1 MESLLNAAAEAL
13 HSINRSLC
21 DRPPRGLNKEFC
33 FLGSDGTEDGGILCK
48 DLEYEHAISV
58 GSWMLGPRKI
68 VVEGVVGIFVCCL
81 VLSWLVPKLRS
92 ISQIKTIE
100 HPKGAPL
107 VSLFCTGMILY
118 YKTAGFENKIFYLV
132 MPCNMQWVLSVIQCF
147 LVPDSY
153 KFSQFSI
160 LQIRLTYLMSVVIA
174 IVTPETDDC
183 TALGEFE
190 FYWFNHFVLLVLPL
204 AYVLNGS
211 VSCFPSKA
219 SQCSVLAYNTY
230 WWLFSCILFYIF
242 YFGPVTI
249 MAISTGLNLNFMLH
263 PPHDHFLLK
272 GGNFRLVATASLGF
286 FYFISRF
293 ICLRIEMSFTDPAAR
308 AKKSAIKKNQ

>member
-1 MESLLNAAAEAL
+1 MESLLNKVAEAL
-13 HSINRSLC
+13 HNINRSLC
-21 DRPPRGLNKEFC
+21 DAPPRGLDDEFC

-48 DLEYEHAISV
+48 ELEYEHAISV
-58 GSWMLGPRKI
+58 GSWMLGPRRLA
-68 VVEGVVGIFVCCL
+68 VEGLMGISICC
-81 VLSWLVPKLRS
+81 VMLSWLVPKLRA
-92 ISQIKTIE
+92 ISPPTKAIE

-107 VSLFCTGMILY
+107 VSLFCTGMILR
-118 YKTAGFENKIFYLV
+118 YKLGAFENKIFFLV
-132 MPCNMQWVLSVIQCF
+132 MPCNMQWLLSVMQCY

-153 KFSQFSI
+153 KFLQFSI

-183 TALGEFE
+183 TLLGEYE

-204 AYVLNGS
+204 AYVINGS
-211 VSCFPSKA
+211 VSCFPSEA
-219 SQCSVLAYNTY
+219 SKCSTLIYNVY
-230 WWLFSCILFYIF
+230 WWLFSCIMFCIF

-272 GGNFRLVATASLGF
+272 GQSFRLVATASLGF
-286 FYFISRF
+286 LYFVSRI
-293 ICLRIEMSFTDPAAR
+293 ICLKIEKTFASHTTS
-308 AKKSAIKKNQ
+308 AKSSIKNE

>member
-1 MESLLNAAAEAL
+1 MESVINKVADAL
-13 HSINRSLC
+13 HNINRSLC
-21 DRPPRGLNKEFC
+21 DSPPRGLDEEFC
-33 FLGSDGTEDGGILCK
+33 FLGPNGTEDGAILCK

-58 GSWMLGPRKI
+58 GSWMLGPSKL
-68 VVEGVVGIFVCCL
+68 VVEGVAGIFICCL
-81 VLSWLVPKLRS
+81 VLSWLIPKLRA
-92 ISQIKTIE
+92 ISPPMTTIH
-100 HPKGAPL
+100 HPKWASL

-118 YKTAGFENKIFYLV
+118 YKIAAFENKIYFLV
-132 MPCNMQWVLSVIQCF
+132 MPCNMQWVISVMQCF

-153 KFSQFSI
+153 KFLQFSI

-183 TALGEFE
+183 VLLGEYQ

-204 AYVLNGS
+204 AYVANGS

-219 SQCSVLAYNTY
+219 SRCSTLAYNAY
-230 WWLFSCILFYIF
+230 WWLFSCIIFYVF

-249 MAISTGLNLNFMLH
+249 MAIYSGLNLNFMLH

-272 GGNFRLVATASLGF
+272 GQNFRLVATASLGF
-286 FYFISRF
+286 FYSISRY
-293 ICLRIEMSFTDPAAR
+293 ICLKVEKSLEDRTTR
-308 AKKSAIKKNQ
+308 AKPVTKTQ